1 MARAANISPRVLLAD
16 DQKEIL
22 QMVASML
29 RGTFDVVA
37 TAENGTRAVELAEKL
52 SPDVL
57 VLDIA
62 MPMENGIEVARHL
75 QTLGFHA
82 KVVFLTIN
90 ADREF
95 VEAALSAGA
104 LGYVLK
110 ASLATDLVP
119 AIWAAIQGRTFIS
132 HSCNSGAC

>member
-1 MARAANISPRVLLAD
+1 MASAAHIAPRVLLAD
-16 DQKEIL
+16 DQEEIL
-22 QMVASML
+22 QTVALML
-29 RGTFDVVA
+29 KGTFDVVA
-37 TAENGTRAVELAEKL
+37 TAQNGTRAVELAAKL

-62 MPMENGIEVARHL
+62 MPMENGIEVARRL

-82 KVVFLTIN
+82 RVVFLTIN

-119 AIWAAIQGRTFIS
+119 AIWAAIQGHTFIS
-132 HSCNSGAC
+132 RSCNRPAW